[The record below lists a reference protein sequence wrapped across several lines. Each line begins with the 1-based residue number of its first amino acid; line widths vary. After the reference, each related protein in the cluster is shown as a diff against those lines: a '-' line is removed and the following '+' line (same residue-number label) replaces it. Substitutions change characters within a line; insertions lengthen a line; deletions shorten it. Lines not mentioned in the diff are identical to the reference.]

1 MGKKKRF
8 EATILLKGELWKDH
22 QLKKIIEAQNLKRA
36 QKQAEAQAKK
46 LSEEMVFYDIAVKEV
61 RSMEVERG

>member
-1 MGKKKRF
+1 
-8 EATILLKGELWKDH
+8 LWKDH

>member
-46 LSEEMVFYDIAVKEV
+46 LAEELIFYDVKIKEV
-61 RSMEVERG
+61 AEVECGQ